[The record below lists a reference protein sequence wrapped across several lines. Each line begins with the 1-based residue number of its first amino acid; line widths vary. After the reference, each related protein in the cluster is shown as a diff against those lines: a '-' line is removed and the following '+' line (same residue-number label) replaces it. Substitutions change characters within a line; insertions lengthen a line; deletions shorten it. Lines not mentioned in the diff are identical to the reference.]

1 MKFEMKKPIFECPY
15 CHEKIEGDYAA
26 YQEHVQVCYEKDM
39 ARQKLKNE
47 KEIRLKK
54 LNEDAKSLK
63 RIIIANLYIPAMS
76 MIRFVCFDRLWHSV

>member
-39 ARQKLKNE
+39 ARQKMQ
-47 KEIRLKK
+47 
-54 LNEDAKSLK
+54 KSLK

>member
-26 YQEHVQVCYEKDM
+26 YQEHVQVCYENDM

-54 LNEDAKSLK
+54 LNEDAKKFEEDYHCQLVYSSDVYDPF
-63 RIIIANLYIPAMS
+63 RVFRQIMA
-76 MIRFVCFDRLWHSV
+76 

>member
-47 KEIRLKK
+47 KENHYRSGGSSPHCGHCSQILRQGG
-54 LNEDAKSLK
+54 DSG
-63 RIIIANLYIPAMS
+63 
-76 MIRFVCFDRLWHSV
+76 V

>member
-1 MKFEMKKPIFECPY
+1 
-15 CHEKIEGDYAA
+15 
-26 YQEHVQVCYEKDM
+26 M